1 MQDFGRVIDWRND
14 RRWAYV
20 LFPIVLCHLSHSR
33 VRTSL
38 DVSGSI
44 EFAKTLHTKQS
55 FQSNKTLR
63 KLCGVLATYQGLFFQ
78 KKSLSLIWG
87 GTTERKL
94 YKKT

>member
-38 DVSGSI
+38 DLSGSI
-44 EFAKTLHTKQS
+44 EFAKTDFTVTGHPRTPSTIESIGPCLCVIHFS
-55 FQSNKTLR
+55 SLELSLTLR
-63 KLCGVLATYQGLFFQ
+63 PIFLA
-78 KKSLSLIWG
+78 SS
-87 GTTERKL
+87 GTAAPS
-94 YKKT
+94 